1 MTPEFAEAI
10 DRVFLHVLG
19 LLERIGRDADP
30 SPEDERLRIRGWLDQ
45 AEGRLGQQRDWELAK
60 YGLVSWID
68 EVLIDASWNGSKWW
82 NENKLETEIY
92 NTNDREWKFYSEA
105 REATK
110 LSRRDALEVFY
121 VCVVL
126 GFRGL
131 YRDPVAAAQN
141 AEVLQLPADLETWAK
156 QTSMA
161 IQLGQ
166 GRPPISDAS
175 VPIEGAPPLD
185 GPFMVIWSA
194 LIGVILAAFTLI
206 SVWMVFFQQS

>member
-19 LLERIGRDADP
+19 LLEQISHDEEP
-30 SPEDERLRIRGWLDQ
+30 SAKEEQLRIRGWLDQ
-45 AEGRLGQQRDWELAK
+45 AEGRLGSGRDWELAK
-60 YGLVSWID
+60 YGIVSWID
-68 EVLIDASWNGSKWW
+68 EVMIDAPWNGARWW

-105 REATK
+105 KEAGK
-110 LSRRDALEVFY
+110 LPSRNALEVYY

-131 YRDPVAAAQN
+131 YRDPMAAVQN
-141 AEVLQLPADLETWAK
+141 AEVLGLPPDLETWAR

-161 IQLGQ
+161 IRLGQ

-175 VPIEGAPPLD
+175 QPIEGAPPLE
-185 GPFMVIWSA
+185 GPDMLIWASFTGVVLTIFLVM
-194 LIGVILAAFTLI
+194 LIWLFII
-206 SVWMVFFQQS
+206 P